1 MRSIAVA
8 LTWEFWRRS
17 RWWIFTEIVVM
28 VCVTMV
34 LYGRIQSLGAKTH
47 AKIHYATVFYEF
59 ICFAYFILST
69 QLYRKNKRL
78 GFPAHLYVKPTQ
90 TWVLVGWQMLL
101 PVVTIALLYMVSV
114 GCARILLGIVW
125 PLPGPMLLLAA
136 AAACT
141 QAIFWSM
148 VGFRVLRF
156 GTCLLVLTALNMW
169 QFSRYGPM
177 QGYANISRLTG
188 MWAELTSGELLAM
201 VSCLAAAYVVAV
213 IGVSRDRRGDCVG
226 WPEFWRPLGR
236 VRDLLPGRQKPF
248 HSPAAAQFWREW
260 HEKDWVMP
268 AGSGICVGGIILL
281 NVLCVNDTKDTIM
294 VFFGLFQIGLGVPFF
309 AGFLFGQCGRK
320 SKIDDFKA
328 TLPVSNSR
336 LSAMILRPG
345 AASLLSALAIYLA
358 GLLLMIGWF
367 FLVGEGETATQGW
380 HVAVNAVHDEFGS
393 GNTLLLV
400 AVGIVIAWGLVGLS
414 ASLTFTGRPWV
425 VWGFWLVIC
434 SVGPIVMTLDTLDA
448 LNLIPFGIAPALL
461 SSAPWTIGIGCVIG
475 TAWAFFAARRQ
486 YLIASITPCLGLG
499 LWLMLCISIGFMWLT
514 RSEPGLSSIVL
525 AAGLLALP
533 VVPLATTPLAL
544 AWNRHR

>member
-28 VCVTMV
+28 VCATMAM
-34 LYGRIQSLGAKTH
+34 YGRIPSLGAKTH

-59 ICFAYFILST
+59 ICFAYFILLS
-69 QLYRKNKRL
+69 QFYGKNKRL
-78 GFPAHLYVKPTQ
+78 GFPAHLYLKPTR
-90 TWVLVGWQMLL
+90 TWVVVGWQMLL
-101 PVVTIALLYMVSV
+101 PAVAIALLYLVSV
-114 GCARILLGIVW
+114 GCARILLGITW
-125 PLPGPMLLLAA
+125 PLLGPMLLLAA
-136 AAACT
+136 AVACT

-148 VGFRVLRF
+148 VGFQVLRF

-169 QFSRYGPM
+169 QFSRYGPI
-177 QGYANISRLTG
+177 QGYADFSRITG
-188 MWAELTSGELLAM
+188 MWAEPTSGELLTM
-201 VSCLAAAYVVAV
+201 VSCLAAAYVAAV

-226 WPEFWRPLGR
+226 WPGFWEPLGR
-236 VRDLLPGRQKPF
+236 ARDLLPGRQRPF
-248 HSPAAAQFWREW
+248 NSPATAQFWREW
-260 HEKDWVMP
+260 HEKDWVIP
-268 AGSGICVGGIILL
+268 AGSGICVWGIILL
-281 NVLCVNDTKDTIM
+281 NVLSVNDAKDAIM

-367 FLVGEGETATQGW
+367 FLVGEGETAAQGW

-393 GNTLLLV
+393 GNSLLLV
-400 AVGIVIAWGLVGLS
+400 AVGIVIAWGLMGLG
-414 ASLTFTGRPWV
+414 ASLTFMGRPWL

-448 LNLIPFGIAPALL
+448 LNLLPFSVGPLF
-461 SSAPWTIGIGCVIG
+461 SSLPWTIGIGCVIG
-475 TAWAFFAARRQ
+475 TAWAFFAARRR
-486 YLIASITPCLGLG
+486 YLIASVTPCLGLG
-499 LWLMLCISIGFMWLT
+499 LWLILCVSVGFMWLT
-514 RSEPGLSSIVL
+514 RSDPELSSIVL
-525 AAGLLALP
+525 AAGLLAVP
-533 VVPLATTPLAL
+533 VAPLATAPLAL